1 MNRPSL
7 LLLVP
12 VLLVAAPTPKVLT
25 PAMAVERQLEAI
37 NAQDLEGVM
46 ALFAE
51 DAEAADLPVG
61 APALRGK
68 AGLRERYAGLFKGNP
83 DLHVSAESQLASG
96 VFVVQRE
103 RLKGLAGAKGPVEVV
118 MIYQVKASKIV
129 RMWALRE

>member
-1 MNRPSL
+1 MNRFLL

-25 PAMAVERQLEAI
+25 PAMAVERQLEAL
-37 NAQDLEGVM
+37 NAHDLEGVL
-46 ALFAE
+46 ALLSE
-51 DAEAADLPVG
+51 DAEASDLPAG

-68 AGLRERYAGLFKGNP
+68 AGLRERYAGLLKGNP
-83 DLHVSAESQLASG
+83 ELHVSAEAQIVSG
-96 VFVVQRE
+96 AFVVQRE

-118 MIYQVKASKIV
+118 MVYQVKASKIV